1 MEINLD
7 EVRAVGEE
15 HYPALAAAY
24 TNAAAE
30 IAGVKPEIPAFGPSV
45 LKSAMDRYFEALGNA
60 LLPSAANL
68 KVCGEA
74 LVQVVDQLES
84 ADEEVSYEFDRVVT
98 LDPDL
103 PTNLT

>member
-1 MEINLD
+1 MEIDLD
-7 EVRAVGEE
+7 EVRAVGEQ

-24 TNAAAE
+24 LEAATG
-30 IAGVKPEIPAFGPSV
+30 IAGLQLDIPDFGPTI

-60 LLPSAANL
+60 LLPSAENL

-84 ADEEVSYEFDRVVT
+84 ADQEVGYEFDRIVT